1 MNFADKSFVLFDF
14 DGTLSDT
21 KPCIVATAEKAMRSM
36 GYSDEFIGDAGRLI
50 GPPFPYAF
58 KLVYGLSDEDAEEV
72 TRRYRETYGALGPE
86 RNPLFEGIYELLED
100 LKASGRKLAI
110 VSSKL
115 EHFVRLALEQ
125 TNTEPLFDAVVTQT
139 GKNDASK
146 AGLVAEALEFFGAD
160 PSQAVMIGDRSY
172 DIEGARANGVDSLGV
187 YLGDTAPAGELEAA
201 GATLIAHSVPE
212 MRTALLG

>member
-1 MNFADKSFVLFDF
+1 MNFADKTFVLFDF

-21 KPCIVATAEKAMRSM
+21 KPCIVSTAEMAMRSM

-58 KLVYGLSDEDAEEV
+58 RLVYGLSEEDAAEV
-72 TRRYRETYGALGPE
+72 TRRYREAYVALGPE
-86 RNPLFEGIYELLED
+86 RNPLFGGIYELLEE

-115 EHFVRLALEQ
+115 EKFVRLALDQ
-125 TNTEPLFDAVVTQT
+125 TNIEQFFDAVVTQT
-139 GKNDASK
+139 GTNDASK
-146 AGLVAEALEFFGAD
+146 AGLVAEALSGFGAD

-187 YLGDTAPAGELEAA
+187 YLGGTAPAGELEGA
-201 GATLIAHSVPE
+201 GATLIVHSVPE
-212 MRTALLG
+212 MRAALLG

>member
-1 MNFADKSFVLFDF
+1 MNFADKPYVLFDF

-21 KPCIVATAEKAMRSM
+21 KPCIVATAEKALRSM

-58 KLVYGLSDEDAEEV
+58 TLVYGLNEEDAAEV

-86 RNPLFEGIYELLED
+86 RNPLFEGVYELLAD

-115 EHFVRLALEQ
+115 ERFVRLALDQ

-139 GKNDASK
+139 GANDASK
-146 AGLVAEALEFFGAD
+146 AGLVAEALRGFGAE
-160 PSQAVMIGDRSY
+160 PSQAVMVGDRSY
-172 DIEGARANGVDSLGV
+172 DIEGAAANGVASLGV
-187 YLGDTAPAGELEAA
+187 YLGDTAPAGELETA
-201 GATLIAHSVPE
+201 GADLIVSSVPA
-212 MRTALLG
+212 MREALMG